1 MCKAKHT
8 SAGLP
13 WEGAEV
19 PRQLREVVCIP
30 DSRTTQI
37 FKQCLEQ
44 EKKKKAT
51 IPSLICI
58 SDGRCSL
65 KNKYLKQLMCPQLLI
80 GLSQNTEFLNSGF
93 QPFIYSLSP
102 SKCFWANSTL
112 EVTFPALQHNLP
124 VHTNENNCLSINPW
138 HETAAVL
145 TFTWILQKSPVWRRE
160 RNSPT
165 LVPGRSVN
173 HFITGFGFFFFPDPN
188 FPEKLTHT
196 TQVYWV
202 ETAPSVW
209 ITKLKTP
216 IWLWKS
222 EKKCSRPS
230 SMRDLQ

>member
-1 MCKAKHT
+1 MKKATHFSHRELRNNLRKKPFAQKNHLFNKSKRFHTRLRNPFAHTSLPTQPRQQMCKAKHT

-102 SKCFWANSTL
+102 SKRFWANSTL

-124 VHTNENNCLSINPW
+124 VHT
-138 HETAAVL
+138 
-145 TFTWILQKSPVWRRE
+145 K
-160 RNSPT
+160 
-165 LVPGRSVN
+165 
-173 HFITGFGFFFFPDPN
+173 
-188 FPEKLTHT
+188 
-196 TQVYWV
+196 
-202 ETAPSVW
+202 
-209 ITKLKTP
+209 
-216 IWLWKS
+216 
-222 EKKCSRPS
+222 
-230 SMRDLQ
+230 

>member
-1 MCKAKHT
+1 MFNKSKRFHTRLRNPFAHTSLPTQPRQQMCKAKHT

-102 SKCFWANSTL
+102 SKRFWANSTL

-124 VHTNENNCLSINPW
+124 VHT
-138 HETAAVL
+138 
-145 TFTWILQKSPVWRRE
+145 K
-160 RNSPT
+160 
-165 LVPGRSVN
+165 
-173 HFITGFGFFFFPDPN
+173 
-188 FPEKLTHT
+188 
-196 TQVYWV
+196 
-202 ETAPSVW
+202 
-209 ITKLKTP
+209 
-216 IWLWKS
+216 
-222 EKKCSRPS
+222 
-230 SMRDLQ
+230 

>member
-1 MCKAKHT
+1 MFNKSKRFHTRLRNPFAHTSLPTQPRQQMCKAKHT

-80 GLSQNTEFLNSGF
+80 GLSQNTEFLNSCF

-102 SKCFWANSTL
+102 SKRFWANSTL

-124 VHTNENNCLSINPW
+124 VHTNENNCLSINP
-138 HETAAVL
+138 
-145 TFTWILQKSPVWRRE
+145 
-160 RNSPT
+160 
-165 LVPGRSVN
+165 
-173 HFITGFGFFFFPDPN
+173 
-188 FPEKLTHT
+188 
-196 TQVYWV
+196 
-202 ETAPSVW
+202 
-209 ITKLKTP
+209 
-216 IWLWKS
+216 
-222 EKKCSRPS
+222 
-230 SMRDLQ
+230 

>member
-80 GLSQNTEFLNSGF
+80 GLSQNTEFLNSCF

-173 HFITGFGFFFFPDPN
+173 HFITGFGFFFSFQIQTFQKSSP
-188 FPEKLTHT
+188 
-196 TQVYWV
+196 
-202 ETAPSVW
+202 
-209 ITKLKTP
+209 TP
-216 IWLWKS
+216 HRLI
-222 EKKCSRPS
+222 E
-230 SMRDLQ
+230 